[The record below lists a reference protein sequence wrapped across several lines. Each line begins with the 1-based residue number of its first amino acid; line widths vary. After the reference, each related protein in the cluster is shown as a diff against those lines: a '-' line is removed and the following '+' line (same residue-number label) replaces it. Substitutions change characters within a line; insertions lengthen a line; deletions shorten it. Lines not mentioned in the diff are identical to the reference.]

1 MTMIKYLIL
10 LLTILQTTHKLTNKT
25 EQTLEGTLII
35 HNINVAKTHCV
46 KPLIFLRHVKMIIKN
61 NNRLSHGYRKPA
73 LITKQNI
80 NNFKR
85 FADMNVSVVVCAQKI
100 NEY

>member
-1 MTMIKYLIL
+1 MDTMP
-10 LLTILQTTHKLTNKT
+10 
-25 EQTLEGTLII
+25 E
-35 HNINVAKTHCV
+35 
-46 KPLIFLRHVKMIIKN
+46 
-61 NNRLSHGYRKPA
+61 KPA

-100 NEY
+100 NEYETTTTTLQYKLL

>member
-1 MTMIKYLIL
+1 MD
-10 LLTILQTTHKLTNKT
+10 T
-25 EQTLEGTLII
+25 E
-35 HNINVAKTHCV
+35 
-46 KPLIFLRHVKMIIKN
+46 
-61 NNRLSHGYRKPA
+61 KPA

-100 NEY
+100 NEYENKIKKINQQQHCVQITLMPTWELKSIKCIKVFILCVVLHMIFICCY